1 MSQLLE
7 PRRVETDA
15 WKRWCKTGFR
25 LTLRLWMSALPLS
38 VILGVSI
45 GWVMD
50 HVHPLLGLVAV
61 VFSGLWHVM
70 LFTLAERAAE
80 GKRVSVGDAWAG
92 LAEFVSRNGRA
103 AWDQLRQ
110 RAIRTFVLAAALL
123 AILGLAMLFFASSTP
138 AESVAPR
145 VRPDWF
151 EWASLCSSW
160 TLVFLWGAGL
170 QRGGVMS
177 SASMLIRKHGLGFE
191 EAETLWNRAV
201 LKNASCLSL
210 VGMLFLVLCQL
221 MIVFPFLSFFIFPLE
236 VFWACVVTVAG
247 RDIFGHKEALEKQE
261 ARESASAAVP
271 SLT

>member
-7 PRRVETDA
+7 PRRVEVDA

-38 VILGVSI
+38 LIVGVGV
-45 GWVMD
+45 GWTME

-61 VFSGLWHVM
+61 TFSGLWHAM

-92 LAEFVSRNGRA
+92 LAEFVGLNGRA
-103 AWDQLRQ
+103 AWDQLRH

-123 AILGLAMLFFASSTP
+123 TIFGLVMLIFASSAP
-138 AESVAPR
+138 AEPVAPR

-170 QRGGVMS
+170 QGGGVMS
-177 SASMLIRKHGLGFE
+177 SASMLMRKHGLGFE
-191 EAETLWNRAV
+191 EAETLWSRAV
-201 LKNASCLSL
+201 LKNAPCISF
-210 VGMLFLVLCQL
+210 VGMLFLVVSQIMLVL
-221 MIVFPFLSFFIFPLE
+221 PFLSFFIFPLE